1 METEAAQKLLLM
13 EFESAEDV
21 PSNVQP
27 LWWGWLHRRICLS
40 QSVPNRQPLEHMLLR
55 VGDWAELNRAFIQR
69 DMATFSELTGDVNP
83 LHLDEDL
90 QNTLDLGR
98 QLSMK
103 F

>member
-1 METEAAQKLLLM
+1 M
-13 EFESAEDV
+13 EFESTEDA

-69 DMATFSELTGDVNP
+69 DVATFSELTGDVNP

-90 QNTLDLGR
+90 QNTPDLER
-98 QLSMK
+98 QVSME